1 MWSWAKVIAGILG
14 LFKALA
20 DFLEE
25 QRLIAQGKAQEQ
37 ARQRELEDE
46 RVSKAAR
53 ARDDI
58 VTDGVQ
64 PVDVK
69 RAPPVDTDPYN
80 RDTWGDG
87 KL

>member
-1 MWSWAKVIAGILG
+1 MSWAKIIATVLG
-14 LFKALA
+14 LIKALS

-37 ARQRELEDE
+37 LRQREIEDE
-46 RVSKAAR
+46 RIAKGAR

-58 VTDGVQ
+58 VTDGMQ
-64 PVDVK
+64 PADVRK
-69 RAPPVDTDPYN
+69 APSVDTDPYN

-87 KL
+87 KI